1 MNGTTVIVQ
10 PAHTPDFSVWILIP
24 IIISI
29 GTMAVSLYYSYRQRK
44 REQFKIALDVSNR
57 LQDIRKSYEE
67 AVQNVPQVF
76 SGNSIEKISDP
87 TAIEALTKKYAFE
100 ILYLLNMFSILV
112 NNKEINNFSIQL
124 GMFRQ
129 YTDTTQITRRLI
141 NLSKIK

>member
-1 MNGTTVIVQ
+1 M
-10 PAHTPDFSVWILIP
+10 
-24 IIISI
+24 
-29 GTMAVSLYYSYRQRK
+29 
-44 REQFKIALDVSNR
+44 SNR